1 LPEIKNPNQQGGGG
15 DSRTLLVFTA
25 IFILMFFAL
34 QYFKP
39 KTPPE
44 TRPQPS
50 AASSSSPDK
59 AMTAPPASS
68 PANPATASQNTQQAS
83 AESSTVIE
91 NELYRIQFSNRGAQV
106 TSWVLK
112 KYKDA
117 DGKPLDLVNAKAAAQ
132 FGYPLSL
139 YTEDAALRDKLAK
152 ALFIS
157 STTGDVLAP
166 ATVTFTW
173 SDGTITAK
181 KTFSFD
187 TSYVIHADTLVE
199 QNGSPVTA
207 LLAWPSGFGDQ
218 ETLPEY
224 AKGRFDITANGKLD
238 RYQVVDAKDTGCFFL
253 LHPFGC
259 NKLTNG
265 SILSGSTDW
274 AAASDLYFAA
284 AFLPDTPQKST
295 VVALHN
301 SITIPRNI
309 KKPDPNST
317 DLAPVIG
324 TAVGTPNGES
334 ALRLY
339 AGPKLINVLK
349 SVKAT
354 GTDGKPTGPD
364 IEQIVSFGLFKFI
377 SEPLFLILH
386 WMHENIV
393 ANWGWS
399 ILLLTLIINLA
410 MLPTRITMM
419 KSALKM
425 QRIQPQMEAI
435 KERYKKYKMNDPRRA
450 DMNQE
455 IFALQKKE
463 GANMFGGCLPM
474 LIQWPLLYGFYNM
487 LSNVFEL
494 RQAHWLWLPDLA
506 SPDPLHI
513 LPIFFIVSM
522 FLVQYL
528 TPSPGVD
535 PAQQRMMAF
544 TMPAVFGFMTWS
556 VASGLALYWAC
567 GNIVSIVQQTVM
579 NRTKLGREM
588 REIAAKRAAKRL
600 GRPAVGTA
608 RR

>member
-1 LPEIKNPNQQGGGG
+1 MLA
-15 DSRTLLVFTA
+15 FTA
-25 IFILMFFAL
+25 IFILMFVGL

-39 KTPPE
+39 KKAPE
-44 TRPQPS
+44 SAPQQQSQAAQSQTGPAETAPGS
-50 AASSSSPDK
+50 AGSSTASANAPGRNAASVVQ
-59 AMTAPPASS
+59 ASS
-68 PANPATASQNTQQAS
+68 EAP
-83 AESSTVIE
+83 TVVE

-112 KYKDA
+112 KYKDS
-117 DGKPLDLVNAKAAAQ
+117 DGKPLDLVNKQAAAQ

-139 YTEDAALRDKLAK
+139 FTYDAGLRTRLAQ
-152 ALFIS
+152 ALFVPS
-157 STTGDVLAP
+157 STGEVNAP

-173 SDGTITAK
+173 SDGSLTAK
-181 KTFSFD
+181 KTFTFD
-187 TSYVIHADTLVE
+187 TSYVIHAETAVE
-199 QNGSPVTA
+199 QNGAPVTA
-207 LLAWPSGFGDQ
+207 LLTWPSGFGDQ
-218 ETLPEY
+218 DTLPEY
-224 AKGRFDITANGKLD
+224 AKGRFDTMQNGKANQD
-238 RYQVVDAKDTGCFFL
+238 AIKKVVGGATLPG
-253 LHPFGC
+253 PF
-259 NKLTNG
+259 
-265 SILSGSTDW
+265 DW
-274 AAASDLYFAA
+274 AGVSDLYFAA
-284 AFLPDTPQKST
+284 IFLPDSPQQTS
-295 VVALHN
+295 VVQLHN
-301 SITIPRNI
+301 EVTIPRNL

-317 DLAPVIG
+317 DRAPVLG
-324 TAVGTPNGES
+324 AAVGAIGAGTS
-334 ALRLY
+334 LRLY
-339 AGPKLINVLK
+339 AGPKLIDVLK

-354 GTDGKPTGPD
+354 GADGAATGAD
-364 IEQIVSFGLFKFI
+364 IEPIVSFGWMKFI
-377 SEPLFLILH
+377 SEPLFFILH
-386 WMHENIV
+386 WMHEHIV
-393 ANWGWS
+393 SNWGWS
-399 ILLLTLIINLA
+399 ILLLTLVINLC

-435 KERYKKYKMNDPRRA
+435 KARYKNYKATDPRRA
-450 DMNQE
+450 EMNQE

-567 GNIVSIVQQTVM
+567 GNIVNIVQQTVM
-579 NRTKLGREM
+579 NRTRLGREM

-600 GRPAVGTA
+600 GKPAAG

>member
-1 LPEIKNPNQQGGGG
+1 MPEIKNPNQQGGGQ
-15 DSRTLLVFTA
+15 DSKTMLAFTA
-25 IFILMFFAL
+25 IFILMFVGL

-39 KTPPE
+39 KNTPQAK
-44 TRPQPS
+44 PQQQQQTSVMPS
-50 AASSSSPDK
+50 PAMTAAASSSSAK
-59 AMTAPPASS
+59 APA
-68 PANPATASQNTQQAS
+68 AADTIQAA
-83 AESSTVIE
+83 AETPIVVE

-106 TSWVLK
+106 TSWILK

-117 DGKPLDLVNAKAAAQ
+117 DGRPLDLVNQKAASQ

-139 YTEDAALRDKLAK
+139 FTYDTGLRDKLSH
-152 ALFIS
+152 ALFVPS
-157 STTGDVLAP
+157 STANINAP
-166 ATVTFTW
+166 GSITFKW
-173 SDGTITAK
+173 SDGSLKAE
-181 KTFSFD
+181 KTFKFD
-187 TSYVIHADTLVE
+187 TSYVIHAETLVE
-199 QNGSPVTA
+199 QNGAPVTA
-207 LLAWPSGFGDQ
+207 LLTWPSGFGDQ
-218 ETLPEY
+218 DTLPQY
-224 AKGRFDITANGKLD
+224 AKGAFNSMQNGKSNSD
-238 RYQVVDAKDTGCFFL
+238 AYKKVVGGATLNG
-253 LHPFGC
+253 PFE
-259 NKLTNG
+259 
-265 SILSGSTDW
+265 W
-274 AAASDLYFAA
+274 AGVSDLYFAA
-284 AFLPDTPQKST
+284 IFLPDTPQQT
-295 VVALHN
+295 TAVQLHN
-301 SITIPRNI
+301 EVTIPRNL
-309 KKPDPNST
+309 KKPDPNVT
-317 DLAPVIG
+317 DHAPLLGAAVGVIG
-324 TAVGTPNGES
+324 GPTST
-334 ALRLY
+334 RLY
-339 AGPKLINVLK
+339 AGPKLIDVLK
-349 SVKAT
+349 SVKAI
-354 GTDGKPTGPD
+354 GPDGKPNGAD
-364 IEQIVSFGLFKFI
+364 IEPIVSFGWMKII

-386 WMHENIV
+386 WMHEHIV
-393 ANWGWS
+393 SNWGWS
-399 ILLLTLIINLA
+399 ILLLTLLINLC

-435 KERYKKYKMNDPRRA
+435 KARYKNYKTTDPRRA

-567 GNIVSIVQQTVM
+567 GNIVNIVQQTVM
-579 NRTKLGREM
+579 NRTSLGKEM
-588 REIAAKRAAKRL
+588 HDIAAKRAAKRL
-600 GRPAVGTA
+600 GKPAPG

>member
-1 LPEIKNPNQQGGGG
+1 MLA
-15 DSRTLLVFTA
+15 FTA
-25 IFILMFFAL
+25 VFILMFFGL

-39 KTPPE
+39 KTPPAPE
-44 TRPQPS
+44 TKPQQHEQAAGAKLSGTAPS
-50 AASSSSPDK
+50 ATPGAV
-59 AMTAPPASS
+59 PAQ
-68 PANPATASQNTQQAS
+68 ANAVQAS
-83 AESSTVIE
+83 AESTTVVE

-106 TSWVLK
+106 RSWILK

-117 DGKPLDLVNAKAAAQ
+117 DGKPLDLVNRQAAAQ

-139 YTEDAALRDKLAK
+139 FTYDSGLREKLAQ
-152 ALFIS
+152 ALFVPS
-157 STTGDVLAP
+157 ATGDVIAP
-166 ATVTFTW
+166 STVTFKW
-173 SDGTITAK
+173 SDGSLTAT

-187 TSYVIHADTLVE
+187 TSYVIHAATSVE
-199 QNGSPVTA
+199 QNGAPVTA

-218 ETLPEY
+218 DTLPQY
-224 AKGRFDITANGKLD
+224 AKATFNAMQAGKSSSD
-238 RYQVVDAKDTGCFFL
+238 AYKKVVGGATLPG
-253 LHPFGC
+253 PFE
-259 NKLTNG
+259 
-265 SILSGSTDW
+265 W
-274 AAASDLYFAA
+274 AGVGDLYFAA
-284 AFLPDTPQKST
+284 IFLPDAPQQA
-295 VVALHN
+295 VAVQMHEEV
-301 SITIPRNI
+301 TIPRNL
-309 KKPDPNST
+309 KKPNPNET
-317 DLAPVIG
+317 DRAPVLG
-324 TAVGTPNGES
+324 AAVG
-334 ALRLY
+334 ALGAPTATRLY
-339 AGPKLINVLK
+339 AGPKLIDVLK
-349 SVKAT
+349 SVKAA
-354 GTDGKPTGPD
+354 GADGKADGPD
-364 IEQIVSFGLFKFI
+364 LDPIVSFGWMKFI

-386 WMHENIV
+386 WMHEHIV

-399 ILLLTLIINLA
+399 ILLLTLLINLA

-435 KERYKKYKMNDPRRA
+435 KERYKKYKATDPRRA

-567 GNIVSIVQQTVM
+567 GNIVSIAQQTVM
-579 NRTKLGREM
+579 NRTSLGREM
-588 REIAAKRAAKRL
+588 REIALKRASKRL
-600 GRPAVGTA
+600 GKPLAA

>member
-1 LPEIKNPNQQGGGG
+1 LPEIKNPNQQGGGQ
-15 DSRTLLVFTA
+15 DSKTMLAFSA
-25 IFILMFFAL
+25 IFILMFLGL

-39 KTPPE
+39 KKAPE
-44 TRPQPS
+44 TTPQPQQQQSAARPQSP
-50 AASSSSPDK
+50 AST
-59 AMTAPPASS
+59 TAPAAPGVAPA
-68 PANPATASQNTQQAS
+68 ANAVQAS
-83 AESSTVIE
+83 AETSTIVE
-91 NELYRIQFSNRGAQV
+91 NELYRVQFSNRGAQV
-106 TSWVLK
+106 TSWILK

-117 DGKPLDLVNAKAAAQ
+117 DGKPLDLVNKQAASQ

-139 YTEDAALRDKLAK
+139 FTYDSGLKAKLAQ
-152 ALFIS
+152 ALFVPS
-157 STTGDVLAP
+157 KTGDVTAP
-166 ATVTFTW
+166 ASLAFTW
-173 SDGTITAK
+173 SDGSLTAH

-187 TSYVIHADTLVE
+187 SSYVIHADVSVT

-207 LLAWPSGFGDQ
+207 LLSWPSGFGDQ
-218 ETLPEY
+218 DTLPQY
-224 AKGRFDITANGKLD
+224 AKGTFNAMQGGKSISD
-238 RYQVVDAKDTGCFFL
+238 AYKKVVGGATLGG
-253 LHPFGC
+253 PF
-259 NKLTNG
+259 
-265 SILSGSTDW
+265 DW
-274 AAASDLYFAA
+274 AGVGDLYFAA
-284 AFLPDTPQKST
+284 IFLPDAPQQTT
-295 VVALHN
+295 VVQLHN
-301 SITIPRNI
+301 AVTIPRNL
-309 KKPDPNST
+309 KKPDPNET
-317 DLAPVIG
+317 DRASVLGAAVGVIG
-324 TAVGTPNGES
+324 GPTS
-334 ALRLY
+334 ARLY
-339 AGPKLINVLK
+339 AGPKLIDVLK

-354 GTDGKPTGPD
+354 GLDGKPDGAD
-364 IEQIVSFGLFKFI
+364 IEPIVSFGWMKFI
-377 SEPLFLILH
+377 SEPLFLVLH
-386 WMHENIV
+386 WMHEHIV

-425 QRIQPQMEAI
+425 QRIQPQMDAI

-535 PAQQRMMAF
+535 PAQQKMMAF
-544 TMPAVFGFMTWS
+544 TMPAVFGVMTWS

-567 GNIVSIVQQTVM
+567 GNLVNIVQQTVM
-579 NRTKLGREM
+579 NRTSLGKEM
-588 REIAAKRAAKRL
+588 HTIAAKRAARRL
-600 GRPAVGTA
+600 GKPGPG

>member
-1 LPEIKNPNQQGGGG
+1 LPEIKNPNQQGGGQ
-15 DSRTLLVFTA
+15 DPKTMLAFTA
-25 IFILMFFAL
+25 IFILMFVGL

-39 KTPPE
+39 KQA
-44 TRPQPS
+44 PQSNSQHQSQPVQQQS
-50 AASSSSPDK
+50 AAAENTPKPSVEVT
-59 AMTAPPASS
+59 TAKRATT
-68 PANPATASQNTQQAS
+68 ANVVQAS
-83 AESSTVIE
+83 GEAFTIVE

-106 TSWVLK
+106 TSWILK

-117 DGKPLDLVNAKAAAQ
+117 DGKPLDLVNKEAAAQ

-139 YTEDAALRDKLAK
+139 FTYDAGQKTKLAQ
-152 ALFIS
+152 ALFVPS
-157 STTGDVLAP
+157 ATGNVTAP
-166 ATVTFTW
+166 ASLSFDW
-173 SDGTITAK
+173 SDGALTAH
-181 KTFSFD
+181 KTFRFD
-187 TSYVIHADTLVE
+187 SSYVIHAETSVE
-199 QNGSPVTA
+199 QNGAPVTA

-218 ETLPEY
+218 DTLPQY
-224 AKGRFDITANGKLD
+224 AKSSFNFMQGGKADQQAYKKVSGGATLNG
-238 RYQVVDAKDTGCFFL
+238 
-253 LHPFGC
+253 PF
-259 NKLTNG
+259 
-265 SILSGSTDW
+265 DW
-274 AAASDLYFAA
+274 AGVSDLYFAA
-284 AFLPDTPQKST
+284 IFLPDAPQQTS
-295 VVALHN
+295 VVTLHN
-301 SITIPRNI
+301 EVTVPRNL
-309 KKPDPNST
+309 KKPDPNQT
-317 DLAPVIG
+317 DRAPVVGTAIG
-324 TAVGTPNGES
+324 TTGGGSS
-334 ALRLY
+334 ARLY
-339 AGPKLINVLK
+339 AGPKLIDVLK

-354 GTDGKPTGPD
+354 APDGKPTGPD
-364 IEQIVSFGLFKFI
+364 IEPIVSFGWWRFI
-377 SEPLFLILH
+377 SEPLFLVLH
-386 WMHENIV
+386 WMHEHII

-399 ILLLTLIINLA
+399 ILLLTLVINLA

-419 KSALKM
+419 RSALKM

-435 KERYKKYKMNDPRRA
+435 KEKYKKYKTTDPRRA
-450 DMNQE
+450 DMNKE
-455 IFALQKKE
+455 LFDLQKRE

-487 LSNVFEL
+487 LSNAFEL

-567 GNIVSIVQQTVM
+567 GNIINIAQQTIM
-579 NRTKLGREM
+579 NQTRLGREM

-600 GRPAVGTA
+600 GKPAPS